1 MTQSVESLGGQG
13 ASTQVLQLRKWG
25 SKYAIWITLALLIVA
40 AQIVS
45 RGVFLQSQNV
55 LNIVAQNSVA
65 GTLAVG
71 QTLVILTAGIDLSLG
86 SITALASMVVLLMQ
100 AQGSTSA
107 RLAGLGVAVACGL
120 INGLLV
126 TKGRVP
132 PFVATLGMMQVA
144 LGLAYVVS
152 NGYPIYEDNHMSML
166 FGADKI
172 GPVPLIVAL
181 WALVAVIAWVIT
193 RRTKYGAF
201 IYATGGNER
210 AARVSGIRTDR
221 AKLFVY
227 VFAGLCAGVAAI
239 IWINRL
245 GYSAPN
251 IGASLTLG
259 SIAPVFVGGTS
270 PFGGVGGIGNT
281 VGGVLIMGIL
291 INVMVLV
298 GINVNI
304 QQAVEGL
311 IILAVVYMFIRQQ
324 RSR

>member
-1 MTQSVESLGGQG
+1 MTQLVESIGSRKRTVQN
-13 ASTQVLQLRKWG
+13 VRLRGWG
-25 SKYAIWITLALLIVA
+25 SKYAIWITLAVLVVA
-40 AQIVS
+40 AEIVS
-45 RGVFLQSQNV
+45 KGVFLDGQNV
-55 LNIVAQNSVA
+55 LNILAQNSVA
-65 GTLAVG
+65 GALAVG

-86 SITALASMVVLLMQ
+86 SITALASMVMLLMQ
-100 AQGSTSA
+100 AQGSLTA
-107 RLAGLGVAVACGL
+107 RLAGIGVALACGL
-120 INGLLV
+120 VNGLLV

-152 NGYPIYEDNHMSML
+152 NGYPIYEDKHETLL
-166 FGADKI
+166 FGLDKA
-172 GPVPLIVAL
+172 GPVPLIIGV
-181 WALVAVIAWVIT
+181 WAIVAVIAWVIT
-193 RRTKYGAF
+193 RRTSYGAYV
-201 IYATGGNER
+201 YATGGNER

-227 VFAGLCAGVAAI
+227 VFAGFCAGVAAI

-270 PFGGVGGIGNT
+270 PFGGVGGVANT
-281 VGGVLIMGIL
+281 IGGVLIMGIL

-304 QQAVEGL
+304 QQAVEGV

-324 RSR
+324 RAR

>member
-1 MTQSVESLGGQG
+1 MTQMVASSGGQG
-13 ASTQVLQLRKWG
+13 TSAQVLRFREWA
-25 SKYAIWITLALLIVA
+25 SKYAIWLTLVMLIVA

-45 RGVFLQSQNV
+45 RGVFLESQNV

-100 AQGSTSA
+100 AQGSTVA
-107 RLAGLGVAVACGL
+107 RLAGLGVALGCGL

-152 NGYPIYEDNHMSML
+152 NGYPVYEGDHMSML
-166 FGADKI
+166 FGADKV

-181 WALVAVIAWVIT
+181 WVFVVVIAWVIT
-193 RRTKYGAF
+193 RRTNVGAYIF
-201 IYATGGNER
+201 ATGGNER

-221 AKLFVY
+221 TKLFVY
-227 VFAGLCAGVAAI
+227 VFAGFCAGVAAI

-245 GYSAPN
+245 GYSEPN

-270 PFGGVGGIGNT
+270 PFGGVGGVGNT

-291 INVMVLV
+291 INLMVLV

-304 QQAVEGL
+304 QQTVEGL